1 MIGSQNFVTETY
13 VVIMKFQTSLE
24 NGYLKCL
31 QEKKTKKFQQTS
43 MLRIEHF
50 MQDDGTE
57 K

>member
-1 MIGSQNFVTETY
+1 MIGSQNVVTETY